1 MLLCLVLGL
10 YLVYLSIIPRAHLHL
25 IAKMDASEEASG
37 KVDLTLVFYL
47 QGAFLHICRQKSL
60 FDLENEQYVLSVFYL
75 GKT

>member
-10 YLVYLSIIPRAHLHL
+10 YLVYLSIIPCAHLHL
-25 IAKMDASEEASG
+25 VAKIDASEEASG
-37 KVDLTLVFYL
+37 KVDITLVFDL
-47 QGAFLHICRQKSL
+47 QGAFLHICSQESL